1 MCVPLFNNPT
11 DFLSL
16 FYTYIHVH
24 VHVHVYTSTDKKEVA
39 GVKSGE
45 GKPRSKLRLV
55 LKPLPN
61 DEEDTTGD
69 YHTKPEGT
77 CGDRCAGGQE
87 VTAESASERCS
98 SQGSLFSISEDGSSS
113 CREDAAEDQLPLP
126 SSQGTLEHISAHF

>member
-1 MCVPLFNNPT
+1 M
-11 DFLSL
+11 
-16 FYTYIHVH
+16 
-24 VHVHVYTSTDKKEVA
+24 
-39 GVKSGE
+39 KSGE

-61 DEEDTTGD
+61 DEEDMAGN
-69 YHTKPEGT
+69 YPAKPEGT

-98 SQGSLFSISEDGSSS
+98 SQGSLFSNNEDGTSS

-126 SSQGTLEHISAHF
+126 SSQGTFKHVNAHF